1 MFQLGVVFF
10 VDLVLGITGEV
21 SAESGFEFRIP
32 DGSAFTMTL
41 DEEIE
46 NAADL

>member
-32 DGSAFTMTL
+32 DGAAFTMTL
-41 DEEIE
+41 ASEVE
-46 NAADL
+46 NTADL